1 MNRCVHRAFVFNGL
15 ARLQL
20 GTFNYG
26 YYWVKINSDHWETY
40 IKRFQD
46 HVCLIVSKGCL
57 VQLIRIPL
65 LWGKFSYIELKYY
78 IGMSFRVH
86 VSLAC
91 AFFHLQFLLGYLGTL
106 QMVSEREWQHSAYLG
121 PTCSSRRDVLTP

>member
-1 MNRCVHRAFVFNGL
+1 MNRCVHRAYVFNGL
-15 ARLQL
+15 AGLQL

-26 YYWVKINSDHWETY
+26 YYWVKINSEHWETY

-46 HVCLIVSKGCL
+46 HVCWIVSKGIL

-91 AFFHLQFLLGYLGTL
+91 GFFSFAISTWL
-106 QMVSEREWQHSAYLG
+106 S
-121 PTCSSRRDVLTP
+121 RDVTLTVNIMPYLNTHEGGRYIRYL